1 MKKQNLFGEMV
12 KKAGAKAAVS
22 TANKG
27 TTLVHKAAGKQ
38 AEHEGIPMNFNAF
51 FCISTTATYYDQ
63 SINKCPN
70 MR

>member
-22 TANKG
+22 TANK
-27 TTLVHKAAGKQ
+27 
-38 AEHEGIPMNFNAF
+38 EHEGIPMNFNAF